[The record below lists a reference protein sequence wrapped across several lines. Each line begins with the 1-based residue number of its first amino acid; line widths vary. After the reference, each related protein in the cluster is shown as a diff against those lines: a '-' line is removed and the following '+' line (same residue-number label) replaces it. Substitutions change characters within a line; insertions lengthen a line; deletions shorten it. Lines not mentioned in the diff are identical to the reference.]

1 MRVIN
6 NKFMTGMRCSVVW
19 CGATFD
25 SGLAKLFDGMV
36 DLLFGFC
43 LCWYMR
49 LVFLG
54 LILESLC
61 LRVCVLGFIISR
73 VFHVTRESRCVS
85 ACVGDDV

>member
-1 MRVIN
+1 MRVVN
-6 NKFMTGMRCSVVW
+6 KKFMTGMRCSVVW

-61 LRVCVLGFIISR
+61 LRVCVLGFIIS
-73 VFHVTRESRCVS
+73 
-85 ACVGDDV
+85 